1 MQTFLA
7 LIIVM
12 VSVADISLEP
22 CPSSP
27 NCVSSQATD
36 SHFIKSL
43 PINGEAKV
51 AFDGLKVILER
62 RSDTTIV
69 AADDKEIRV
78 EFKTAL
84 GFVDDGLF
92 VLDAENRV
100 IHVRSASRAGYWD
113 FGKNRR
119 RLEKIRK
126 EFLSQAG

>member
-7 LIIVM
+7 LVIVM
-12 VSVADISLEP
+12 VSATHISIEP

-36 SHFIKSL
+36 NHFIEPLAIS
-43 PINGEAKV
+43 GEAKA
-51 AFDGLKVILER
+51 AFERLKAILEQR
-62 RSDTTIV
+62 RDTTIV
-69 AADDKEIRV
+69 TADDKEIRV
-78 EFKTAL
+78 EFKTTL

-100 IHVRSASRAGYWD
+100 IQIRSASRAGYWD

-126 EFLSQAG
+126 EFLARAE